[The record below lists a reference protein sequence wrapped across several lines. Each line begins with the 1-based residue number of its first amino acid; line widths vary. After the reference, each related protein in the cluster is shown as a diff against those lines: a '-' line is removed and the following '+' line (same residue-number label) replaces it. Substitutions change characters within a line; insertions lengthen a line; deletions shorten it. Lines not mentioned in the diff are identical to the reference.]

1 MEISRILIEQRN
13 YFNSGNPKD
22 LDFRLNALRKLSASI
37 NQNEIAIL
45 DALKADLNKSDIEGY
60 MTEISNLQGELKFVI
75 RNLPGWVK
83 KRKVKTTIVL
93 FPAKCYTIAE
103 PYGVVLIMSPWNYPL
118 LLALDP
124 LVGAIAA
131 GNCAII
137 KPSQYSPQTSAI
149 INKIISECFPPEYC
163 AVVEGG
169 RDVNAEILKQ
179 RFDYIFFTGSTAVG
193 KVVMEAAAKNL
204 TPLSLELGGKSPAI
218 IDETADI
225 KLAAKKLVFGKYIN
239 AGQTCVAPDY
249 VLVHA
254 SREELLISELTFWIN
269 KFYSR
274 DSLSGG
280 IADYPRIINQKHF
293 DRLLGLMAGER
304 IAYGGG
310 THPETRTIDPTVLT
324 DIRFDSPVMQEEIF
338 GPLLPILTY
347 SDADEMINLLRDKPK
362 PLALYL
368 FTSNK
373 DFQKRILKDLSFGGG
388 CINDVI
394 LQVAS
399 PHLGFGGVGNS
410 GMGSYHGKDS
420 FDTFTHYKSIVE
432 KETWLDVPF
441 RYRPYTKITGRLLG
455 MSGKNK

>member
-1 MEISRILIEQRN
+1 MEISRIITEQRN
-13 YFNSGNPKD
+13 YFNSGSPKD

-45 DALKADLNKSDIEGY
+45 DALKADLNKSDIEGF

-83 KRKVKTTIVL
+83 KRKVKTTIAL

-254 SREELLISELTFWIN
+254 SREESLISELAFWIN
-269 KFYSR
+269 KFYPG
-274 DSLSGG
+274 DKFSGE

-293 DRLLGLMAGER
+293 DRLLGLMSGER
-304 IAYGGG
+304 VAYGGG
-310 THPETRTIDPTVLT
+310 THPETLTIDPTVLT
-324 DIRFDSPVMQEEIF
+324 DIRFESPVMQEEIF

-373 DFQKRILKDLSFGGG
+373 NFQKRMLKDLSFGGG

-441 RYRPYTKITGRLLG
+441 RYRPYKEITARIIG
-455 MSGKNK
+455 MDGKK

>member
-13 YFNSGNPKD
+13 YFNSGSPKD

-83 KRKVKTTIVL
+83 KRKTKTAVAL
-93 FPAKCYTIAE
+93 FPAKCYVLAE

-254 SREELLISELTFWIN
+254 SREELLISELAFWIN

-274 DSLSGG
+274 DSLSGE
-280 IADYPRIINQKHF
+280 IVDYPRIINQKHF

-304 IAYGGG
+304 VAYGGG
-310 THPETRTIDPTVLT
+310 THPETLTIDPTVLT
-324 DIRFDSPVMQEEIF
+324 DIRFESPVMQEEIF

-394 LQVAS
+394 LHVAS

-441 RYRPYTKITGRLLG
+441 RYRPYKEITARIIG
-455 MSGKNK
+455 MDGKK